1 MKKNVFTDGN
11 GSNLIM
17 VEGMGAY
24 APAHELDAVKR
35 ELEDLKRMVI
45 TDKDGHT
52 LDFEIDDGVIIV
64 NVENVDYLKQMQAS
78 AVELLKSL
86 DNVPSFRERLKGLDR
101 PTDFAIEQAKGDELS
116 RFHNINAR
124 AKEFLFMLE
133 NGLGPEDMKGGNRE
147 DVE

>member
-24 APAHELDAVKR
+24 APLHELDEAKR
-35 ELEDLKRMVI
+35 EIE
-45 TDKDGHT
+45 
-52 LDFEIDDGVIIV
+52 
-64 NVENVDYLKQMQAS
+64 YLLTMQAD
-78 AVELLKSL
+78 AVSILEELDK
-86 DNVPSFRERLKGLDR
+86 VPSFRERLKGLDR

-116 RFHNINAR
+116 RFHNINKR
-124 AKEFLFMLE
+124 AKEFLSMLE
-133 NGLGPEDMKGGNRE
+133 HGLGPEDMKGGNRE